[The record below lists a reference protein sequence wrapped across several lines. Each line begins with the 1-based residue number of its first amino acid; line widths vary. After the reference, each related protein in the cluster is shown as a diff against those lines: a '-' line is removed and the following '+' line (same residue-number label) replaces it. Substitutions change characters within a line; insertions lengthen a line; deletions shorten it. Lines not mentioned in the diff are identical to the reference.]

1 MPTFRVTLKRV
12 VSADV
17 FIEAES
23 EKDARKQVR
32 EDPSSWFATSNMIGI
47 DTVSISAVKRLVTY
61 AEQFAKVKAIAD
73 ELERLDPTNADRL
86 PLLRKQQAELQALA
100 QRDGS

>member
-1 MPTFRVTLKRV
+1 MPRFQVTLKRV

-32 EDPSSWFATSNMIGI
+32 EDPSGWFAASNMIGVE
-47 DTVSISAVKRLVTY
+47 TVSISAVKRLLTY
-61 AEQFAKVKAIAD
+61 AEQLAKVKAVAD
-73 ELERLDPTNADRL
+73 ELERLDPTNSDRL
-86 PLLRKQQAELQALA
+86 PFLRKQQAELQALA
-100 QRDGS
+100 ERHKF

>member
-1 MPTFRVTLKRV
+1 MTLKRV

-32 EDPSSWFATSNMIGI
+32 EDPSAWFATSSMIGI
-47 DTVSISAVKRLVTY
+47 ETVSISEVKRLLTY
-61 AEQFAKVKAIAD
+61 AEQFAKVKALAD
-73 ELERLDPTNADRL
+73 ELERLEPENEDHL
-86 PLLRKQQAELQALA
+86 PALRKQQAELQALA
-100 QRDGS
+100 QREKS

>member
-1 MPTFRVTLKRV
+1 MPRFRVTLKRV

-32 EDPSSWFATSNMIGI
+32 EDPGAWFATSNMIGVE
-47 DTVSISAVKRLVTY
+47 TVSISTVKRLLTH
-61 AEQFAKVKAIAD
+61 AELLAKVTELAD
-73 ELERLDPTNADRL
+73 ELERLEPTNEDRL
-86 PLLRKQQAELQALA
+86 PLLRKQQAYLQALA
-100 QRDGS
+100 QDDKS